1 MAINLAEA
9 KVLISG
15 DRSKYK
21 DELDKG
27 ERDTRSFGDHIGN
40 ILDVSIGVSL
50 ARLGASITAKLGQ
63 AIKAGLTA
71 GFDLGAMYDEVADK
85 LVVATGAQGAALN
98 QLQDDFKAVFAAVPA
113 DIGTVGDTL
122 VELNR
127 RLGLTGE
134 ALQEVAI
141 PMAEVS
147 RLTGTDAATNV
158 QVLTRLMGDWGVS
171 ADEAATTMDKLFK
184 AQQLTGASM
193 QTIARASV
201 QYGAIMRQMGF
212 TLDEAIALFAQ
223 WEQEGVNAELVM
235 GSLRIAASEF
245 AREGVPLAEGLKAV
259 QEQIRNTTD
268 SSEALNLAIEVFG
281 ARAGPD
287 MAAAIREGRFEIEDL
302 VTVLGDA
309 EGAVMDAAE
318 ATNDWPELVARAG
331 HRITNALEP
340 IGTAFLNV
348 ANTVAEHV
356 LPVIEGL
363 ADAIVPALEGVAGQA
378 GTWGENIA
386 VQLANGIASAAPY
399 VIGAIQAIAD
409 VITLWMSPGSPPRML
424 PDLPEW
430 GASAMQEFLDGF
442 GEADFDVLKDFSR
455 TVERLLEVKV
465 GSGAMAE
472 GDLVPALVGSRA
484 GIAEALGQLRETG
497 DVTEDV
503 YARIREAAGTAGEE
517 VEKFARLYVDSQR
530 VEVAEAEKSKVAAEY
545 AAKLSDARKRGASKS
560 ELDAIKKERKE
571 ALATANDR
579 IRAAKDIDKAATD
592 ELSLEKLRL
601 QAVADERDLY
611 DQQIRTLG
619 DFARGVA
626 SLSGAKEALKAVTD
640 KAADAEWNYRFA
652 VADTAGKIEL
662 LKEKLAGTV
671 EGSEDYWRIKQQLAT
686 WEQRHADEMK
696 GGAGAAGTLAD
707 SLQNLID
714 TYKNLGK
721 AQKESSDGLHP
732 ALELLGPEYV
742 GKKNPFADLFDMDA
756 IKAQAEEV
764 RQTIIDA
771 LMPEGE
777 DGGVQWSALGTKIA
791 APLVAALGEEVRQKA
806 SSALFGGDEDK
817 TWGDIGKELG
827 RRVGNG
833 IIEGIKET
841 LPPGVQKLDL
851 AFESW
856 FGGGEE
862 TPEAPKVSEGDLNE
876 SLGIPP
882 AATKG
887 PTALERMWGGVTS
900 WFEGVKSDL
909 DSAFDSLIDKSDD
922 ADTSVSDL
930 ATNAETNLTTMSSGV
945 AQHMQTTSDDWAAK
959 WAQIDETHD
968 LTWKDILQAASE
980 GGIQLGADILANV
993 NSILLLLQGKEPDWQ
1008 TRGQGMMTS
1017 AAAGV
1022 DAKQQTL
1029 IDSILSPVEEAMR
1042 QIEELWEK
1050 WTPPWENETPP
1061 TTPPPTGGETP
1072 PGYAT
1077 GTTYHPGGWAMVGE
1091 MGRELVKLPR
1101 GSEVFSAGQTAGMM
1115 AAAAPVTVNVGPVTV
1130 REDEDIQA
1138 LAWRIVKEIERRR

>member
-409 VITLWMSPGSPPRML
+409 IITMWMAPGSPPRML

-579 IRAAKDIDKAATD
+579 IRAAKDVDKAATD
-592 ELSLEKLRL
+592 ELRLEERRL

-626 SLSGAKEALKAVTD
+626 SLSGAKDALKAVTD
-640 KAADAEWNYRFA
+640 KATDAEWNYRFA
-652 VADTAGKIEL
+652 IADTAGKIEL

-696 GGAGAAGTLAD
+696 GGAGAATTLAD
-707 SLQNLID
+707 SLDNLID
-714 TYKNLGK
+714 SYKNLGK
-721 AQKESSDGLHP
+721 AQSEYQDTSMVPPQILRGEEGIL
-732 ALELLGPEYV
+732 PEEE
-742 GKKNPFADLFDMDA
+742 NPWAKMFDMDA
-756 IKAQAEEV
+756 IMAKAQEV
-764 RQTIIDA
+764 RETIKGALQGEGIDWKAIGSWIGEQIGGAIADGISKA
-771 LMPEGE
+771 LDDKKDAVQKEVADWSRDVYNDIPVLPDMPE
-777 DGGVQWSALGTKIA
+777 
-791 APLVAALGEEVRQKA
+791 PEEPV
-806 SSALFGGDEDK
+806 
-817 TWGDIGKELG
+817 
-827 RRVGNG
+827 
-833 IIEGIKET
+833 
-841 LPPGVQKLDL
+841 P
-851 AFESW
+851 
-856 FGGGEE
+856 GGGSGGSGAK
-862 TPEAPKVSEGDLNE
+862 T
-876 SLGIPP
+876 
-882 AATKG
+882 

-900 WFEGVKSDL
+900 WFEGIKSDL

-959 WAQIDETHD
+959 WALIDETHE
-968 LTWKDILQAASE
+968 LTWQDILQAASE